1 MVNKLLLTIPV
12 VFLPS
17 AAVAQGADAS
27 SVLGRDVAPQTPR
40 TGERAKRAPIINRA
54 PVEAVSANA
63 EGEVQIGAVRV
74 EGLSELSQAD
84 FADIAENY
92 AGRTVDN
99 AGLQALARAVAD
111 RARERGYI
119 FASAAVPPQQLNIG
133 IVRVVL
139 DEGTVDE
146 VRIAGSTNGRLK
158 ALLDPIVGKSV
169 RKEDV
174 ESPLLLATD
183 IPGVTVLDTRF
194 VREGERG
201 VLIVQAKDVPT
212 RGSVALDNWGP
223 AAFGAVRARL
233 EFEIAGLIDDD
244 DQLNTYT
251 TLTPLQ
257 PRELTYISARYANTI
272 SADGLQFAVT
282 GGAGRTH
289 EANRTFGFEANG
301 RSRYAAASLISP
313 VKRES
318 NASLWVSGEFAWQQI
333 TQDFVGLFRQRDQL
347 ATVTLSG
354 WGNAR
359 LGAGRLYGGVSM
371 TRGLGILGAT
381 EANDAAIS
389 RADGSGEFTKGN
401 AWVNWVGTLK
411 GSLSMRLAA
420 NGQLASRPLLS
431 SQEIGLGGPFFG
443 RGYDFSER
451 FGDQGVLGLAELRRN
466 FERPTKWLDWAHV
479 YGFVDGGYVD
489 NLRGGFGGGTLVSGG
504 GGIRAGRGR
513 AEIGFEVAAPIN
525 ADRFESGDKSP
536 KVNLVVSYGF

>member
-1 MVNKLLLTIPV
+1 MVSKILLTIPA
-12 VFLPS
+12 VFLPT
-17 AAVAQGADAS
+17 AAMAQGADAN
-27 SVLGRDVAPQTPR
+27 SVLGRDVAPQPSR
-40 TGERAKRAPIINRA
+40 TGDRVKTAPIINQARA
-54 PVEAVSANA
+54 DSVSADA
-63 EGEVQIGAVRV
+63 SGEVQIGAVRV
-74 EGLSELSQAD
+74 EGLSQLAQAD
-84 FADIAENY
+84 FADIAESY

-111 RARERGYI
+111 RARDRGFI

-146 VRIAGSTNGRLK
+146 VRISGSTNGRLK
-158 ALLDPIVGKSV
+158 ALLDPLAGKSV
-169 RKEDV
+169 RREDV
-174 ESPLLLATD
+174 ESQLLLVTD
-183 IPGVTVLDTRF
+183 IPGVSILNTRY
-194 VREGERG
+194 VREGEKG
-201 VLIVQAKDVPT
+201 VLIVEAKDVPT

-223 AAFGAVRARL
+223 RAFGAVRARL
-233 EFEIAGLIDDD
+233 EFEIDGLIDDD

-272 SADGLQFAVT
+272 SAGGLQVALT

-289 EANRTFGFEANG
+289 EANPAVNFEANG

-313 VKRES
+313 LKRAS
-318 NASLWVSGEFAWQQI
+318 AASLWVSGEFAWQQI
-333 TQDFVGLFRQRDQL
+333 TQDFLGPFRQRDQL
-347 ATVTLSG
+347 ATLTLSG
-354 WGNAR
+354 WGNVR
-359 LGAGRLYGGVSM
+359 LGAGRLYGGVSV
-371 TRGLGILGAT
+371 TKGLGVLGAT
-381 EANDAAIS
+381 EANDPGIS
-389 RADGSGEFTKGN
+389 RPDGSGEFTKGN
-401 AWVNWVGTLK
+401 LWFNWVGTVS
-411 GSLSMRLAA
+411 GSVSMRLAA

-431 SQEIGLGGPFFG
+431 AQEIGLGGPFFG

-466 FERPTKWLDWAHV
+466 FERPAKWLDWAHV

-513 AEIGFEVAAPIN
+513 AEIGLEVAAPIN
-525 ADRFESGDKSP
+525 ADRFESGNKSP